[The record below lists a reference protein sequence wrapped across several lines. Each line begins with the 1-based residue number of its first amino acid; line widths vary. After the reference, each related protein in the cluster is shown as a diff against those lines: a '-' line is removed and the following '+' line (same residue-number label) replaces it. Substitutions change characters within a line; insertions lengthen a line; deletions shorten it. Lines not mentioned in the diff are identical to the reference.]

1 MVENYHTDL
10 MDEPI
15 NIPEVLKDGGRVILK
30 EGGSIHDIYA
40 NTFLKKD
47 HLGYVEVKEQTRPA
61 PMLLWEWKRGNL
73 FIWEKLL
80 LTLIWDGVIC

>member
-30 EGGSIHDIYA
+30 EGGTLGDLYSKADLVRNDKGYIEMDA
-40 NTFLKKD
+40 NGALAKD
-47 HLGYVEVKEQTRPA
+47 ANV
-61 PMLLWEWKRGNL
+61 
-73 FIWEKLL
+73 
-80 LTLIWDGVIC
+80 

>member
-47 HLGYVEVKEQTRPA
+47 H
-61 PMLLWEWKRGNL
+61 
-73 FIWEKLL
+73 
-80 LTLIWDGVIC
+80 

>member
-47 HLGYVEVKEQTRPA
+47 HLGYVEVKSDGTFGME
-61 PMLLWEWKRGNL
+61 RGNL

>member
-47 HLGYVEVKEQTRPA
+47 HLGYVEVKSDGTFG
-61 PMLLWEWKRGNL
+61 M
-73 FIWEKLL
+73 EKGEP
-80 LTLIWDGVIC
+80 IMQ